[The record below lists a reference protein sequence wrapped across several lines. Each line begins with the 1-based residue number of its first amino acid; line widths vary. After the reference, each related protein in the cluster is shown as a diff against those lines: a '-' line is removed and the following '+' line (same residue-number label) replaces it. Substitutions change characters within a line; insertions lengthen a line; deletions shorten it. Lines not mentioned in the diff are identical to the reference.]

1 MRPPGES
8 IATIVLPA
16 FRSLVTRELVERLIL
31 SQVEAARRLG
41 ITQAAISQYL
51 NQKGGSHLAGELES
65 VPVTRSAVLK
75 LAENI
80 AAAPST
86 PVEDMM
92 VICNVC
98 EVLRTQ
104 RMACS
109 LHHEAMDLPDDCRV
123 CLD

>member
-1 MRPPGES
+1 MRPPCES
-8 IATIVLPA
+8 IVMVVLPA
-16 FRSLVTRELVERLIL
+16 FRSLVARELIEKFNL

-51 NQKGGSHLAGELES
+51 NKKRGSQLMSELES
-65 VPVTRSAVLK
+65 VPVIRTAVLK

-80 AAAPST
+80 GAAKSS

-104 RMACS
+104 SVACS
-109 LHHEAMDLPDDCRV
+109 LHHEAMDLPRNCRV
-123 CLD
+123 CIE

>member
-1 MRPPGES
+1 MRPPCES
-8 IATIVLPA
+8 IVTVVLPA
-16 FRSLVTRELVERLIL
+16 FRSLVARELIERLNL

-51 NQKGGSHLAGELES
+51 SQKRGSHLVSELES
-65 VPVTRSAVLK
+65 VPAIRSAVLK
-75 LAENI
+75 LADNI
-80 AAAPST
+80 AAARSS

-98 EVLRTQ
+98 EVLRTNS
-104 RMACS
+104 MACS

-123 CLD
+123 CL